1 VVAGVEEEPAV
12 LDGTVVV
19 AGEVVVEAFFEEL
32 EQAAP
37 PTSTSARS
45 AVGRACRNGRMA
57 VRMGP
62 SYLLG
67 QRRSRMAGGPG
78 ALPAGRRCCGP
89 SIAR

>member
-1 VVAGVEEEPAV
+1 MV
-12 LDGTVVV
+12 DGTVVV
-19 AGEVVVEAFFEEL
+19 AGDVVVEAFFEEL

-57 VRMGP
+57 VRMEP

-67 QRRSRMAGGPG
+67 RRRSRMAERPA
-78 ALPAGRRCCGP
+78 ALPAGRWCCGP